1 MSLFPP
7 FLLELYR
14 ILITPIGGGKVAAM
28 MVGELQ
34 SLWVFVFESLF
45 SFPLFLIKQ
54 LHEVKSIEKPQVK
67 CFFVL

>member
-1 MSLFPP
+1 
-7 FLLELYR
+7 
-14 ILITPIGGGKVAAM
+14 M

-45 SFPLFLIKQ
+45 TFPLFLIKQ
-54 LHEVKSIEKPQVK
+54 LNEVKNIEKPQVK